1 MSGTKTEVNAQ
12 ATHKCSFYGASNVE
26 VAGVLIAGPAYPSV
40 KSVSFSALIL
50 SFDMQKRPINQR
62 HKFRGI
68 YA

>member
-12 ATHKCSFYGASNVE
+12 ATHKCSFAGRAILRL
-26 VAGVLIAGPAYPSV
+26 GVLIAGPGVSICQN
-40 KSVSFSALIL
+40 VSFSVLIL
-50 SFDMQKRPINQR
+50 SFNTQKRPINQL